1 MGTDEREHGAFSRR
15 EPRTMTLIRI
25 SPALAFA
32 AVLVASPAMAFRGVP
47 SIESRNPAEA
57 PPPPAGL
64 EVRCLTL
71 NGSTGPCPVVVY
83 GDFTVWPYIFTR
95 FPGASALVTYDSNNN
110 VVMTVTVNL
119 SIILYARQTWDYQ
132 TIQFWGRH
140 VGGGDLDSVAVNYEQ
155 LFPAPPPDR

>member
-1 MGTDEREHGAFSRR
+1 MTVIRFS
-15 EPRTMTLIRI
+15 L
-25 SPALAFA
+25 ALAFA

-47 SIESRNPAEA
+47 DIEFRNPAEA

-71 NGSTGPCPVVVY
+71 NGDTGPCPVVVY

-95 FPGASALVTYDSNNN
+95 SPDASALVTYDSNNN

-119 SIILYARQTWDYQ
+119 SIVLYAQALDYR
-132 TIQFWGRH
+132 TIQFWGRSL
-140 VGGGDLDSVAVNYEQ
+140 GGVYLDSVTVHNEQ
-155 LFPAPPPDR
+155 LFPAQPPDR